1 MNWANRT
8 NVIRIAFV
16 YRKQLESTKLTDGMR
31 CNDLTTT
38 LYFVRHCESPYIE
51 GEERSRGISAAG
63 EQDAMKIAEL
73 LQHIPIDVFI
83 SSPYARAIQ
92 TIQPLADFV
101 NRPIHIYEDLRERQI
116 GAFEGLS
123 FQESKRKVYADFHFS
138 FPDGEPSRDAQRRAV
153 AVLQELISKYE
164 GQHIV
169 IGTHGDIMTLILN
182 YFDPAYGFEFWFS
195 TTMPDIYKLEL
206 QDMQL
211 VRVDKLWHNE

>member
-1 MNWANRT
+1 M
-8 NVIRIAFV
+8 
-16 YRKQLESTKLTDGMR
+16 
-31 CNDLTTT
+31 TTT
-38 LYFVRHCESPYIE
+38 LYFVRHCESHYVE
-51 GEERSRGISAAG
+51 GEERSRGISAKG

-123 FQESKRKVYADFHFS
+123 FQEAKRKLYADLHFS

-169 IGTHGDIMTLILN
+169 IGTHGDIMTLMLN
-182 YFDPAYGFEFWFS
+182 YFEPAYGFEFWTS

-206 QDMQL
+206 QNMQL